1 MMKRSPRA
9 QLFEARAMNSIPL
22 PQAVSVESIQQS
34 ATVLVVD
41 DFRSMCELIAEM
53 LRPRGYRV
61 LMASSGAEAKACAR
75 YNARIDLLLTD
86 LEMPEMR
93 GDELALWFRAA
104 RPETRILF
112 MSSQNAVRAPEP
124 VHFLPKPFRAEAL
137 VSKVREVLNHSSAP
151 SAETAAA

>member
-1 MMKRSPRA
+1 MHSFPS
-9 QLFEARAMNSIPL
+9 L
-22 PQAVSVESIQQS
+22 QAVSSESSQRS

-41 DFRSMCELIAEM
+41 DYRSLCGVIAAM

-61 LMASSGAEAKACAR
+61 LTASSGEEAKALAGE
-75 YNARIDLLLTD
+75 NARIDLLLTD

-104 RPETRILF
+104 TPETRILF
-112 MSSQNAVRAPEP
+112 MSSERPVLQVLEP
-124 VHFLPKPFRAEAL
+124 FHFLHKPLSAEAL

-151 SAETAAA
+151 FPEAAAA

>member
-1 MMKRSPRA
+1 
-9 QLFEARAMNSIPL
+9 MNSFPS
-22 PQAVSVESIQQS
+22 PQVVPGESSQRS

-41 DFRSMCELIAEM
+41 DYRSLCEVIAGM

-61 LMASSGAEAKACAR
+61 LTASSGEEAQALAR
-75 YNARIDLLLTD
+75 ENAGIDLLLTD

-93 GDELALWFRAA
+93 GDELAAWFRVT

-112 MSSQNAVRAPEP
+112 MSSQRAALQALEP
-124 VHFLPKPFRAEAL
+124 FHFLEKPFSAHGL
-137 VSKVREVLNHSSAP
+137 VTKMREVLNHNSAL